1 MATHRTLRINNVGD
15 EPFVDRYD
23 GQRFTVAPGSDLF
36 VPWEAAVLW
45 FGDPTAVDLGP
56 GNKHRTAERERLFMR
71 SGLAGAS
78 ADEFQVERPQI
89 DCFNPENGTP
99 VPMLM
104 HDPDGPPSNP
114 FGEPGEETDQQRL
127 ARAER
132 FMEAIADAAG
142 AGSIDDVLRQLG
154 VKKNTVSSAAGATEP
169 PVDAP
174 ERPKAGS
181 RR

>member
-1 MATHRTLRINNVGD
+1 MAHRTLRITNSGT
-15 EPFVDRYD
+15 ETFSDRYD
-23 GQRFTVAPGSDLF
+23 GQRFTVEPGSDLF
-36 VPWEAAVLW
+36 VPWEAACLW
-45 FGDPTAVDLGP
+45 FGDPTTVDLGP
-56 GNKHRTAERERLFMR
+56 GAKHRTGERNRLMLRMGLGDSTGEELEER
-71 SGLAGAS
+71 
-78 ADEFQVERPQI
+78 RPKI

-104 HDPDGPPSNP
+104 HDPEGPPSNP
-114 FGEPGEETDQQRL
+114 FGEKGEETDQQRL

-132 FMEAIADAAG
+132 FMEVIADAAG
-142 AGSIDDVLRQLG
+142 ASSIDELLSKLG
-154 VKKNTVSSAAGATEP
+154 VSRKAESPVTAAEP